1 MKKTLVL
8 LALLATQLLQAQLT
22 EEKTAFAEKP
32 RGEAAFELERGQS
45 FYSFEGDGGWY
56 KARKEVYFTAADFA
70 DKELM
75 AGRKLLNK
83 EGEVIGKSILP
94 LKLYEID
101 TIEAFRGENSY
112 RGIIQGYV
120 FKTNIEE
127 GSIPEEEISKIFELK
142 SRNEQQ
148 ERFETLWDLTNAE
161 EKSYGDLTA
170 YIIREDNR
178 TVAEHKDFRLIMIF
192 RGSTSPYA
200 VISNGHTV
208 SAPKVKDNWEDGDFK
223 ITYFYKATDKQRAVM
238 DDILLDNLA
247 L

>member
-1 MKKTLVL
+1 MKKILVL
-8 LALLATQLLQAQLT
+8 LALMASQFGQAQIT
-22 EEKTAFAEKP
+22 EEKTAFTEKP
-32 RGEAAFELERGQS
+32 RGEKAFELEKGQA

-56 KARKEVYFTAADFA
+56 KARKEVYFRADDFSG
-70 DKELM
+70 KELM
-75 AGRKLLNK
+75 AGRKLRNK
-83 EGEVIGKSILP
+83 EGEVIGESLLA

-101 TIEAFRGENSY
+101 TIEAFRGEDSY
-112 RGIIQGYV
+112 RGIIQAYV

-127 GSIPEEEISKIFELK
+127 RSIPEEEISQIFELK

-148 ERFETLWDLTNAE
+148 ERFSALWYLTNAE

-178 TVAEHKDFRLIMIF
+178 TIAEQKDFRLIMIF

-200 VISNGHTV
+200 VITNGHSV
-208 SAPKVKDNWEDGDFK
+208 SAPKIKDNWEDGEFK
-223 ITYFYKATDKQRAVM
+223 ITYFYKATEKQRAVM
-238 DDILLDNLA
+238 DDILLENLA

>member
-1 MKKTLVL
+1 MKKILVL
-8 LALLATQLLQAQLT
+8 LALMVTQLLPAQVT
-22 EEKTAFAEKP
+22 EEKTAFTEKP
-32 RGEAAFELERGQS
+32 RGERSFELERGQS

-56 KARKEVYFTAADFA
+56 KARKEVYFNAGDFA
-70 DKELM
+70 DKELL
-75 AGRKLLNK
+75 AGTKLRNK

-101 TIEAFRGENSY
+101 TIEAFRGEDSY
-112 RGIIQGYV
+112 KGIIQAYA
-120 FKTNIEE
+120 FQTNIEE
-127 GSIPEEEISKIFELK
+127 RSIPEEEISQIFALK

-148 ERFETLWDLTNAE
+148 ERFEALWDLTNAE

-178 TVAEHKDFRLIMIF
+178 TLAEQKDFRLIMIF

-200 VISNGHTV
+200 IISNGHTI
-208 SAPKVKDNWEDGDFK
+208 SAPKIKDNWEDGDFK

-238 DDILLDNLA
+238 DDILLENLA

>member
-22 EEKTAFAEKP
+22 EEKTAFAESP
-32 RGEAAFELERGQS
+32 RGEKAFELERGQS

-56 KARKEVYFTAADFA
+56 KARKEVYFNAADFA
-70 DKELM
+70 DKEIL
-75 AGRKLLNK
+75 AGRKLRNK

-101 TIEAFRGENSY
+101 TIEAFRGEDSY
-112 RGIIQGYV
+112 RGIIQGYI

-127 GSIPEEEISKIFELK
+127 RSIPEEEISQIFELK

-148 ERFETLWDLTNAE
+148 ERFEALWDLTNAE
-161 EKSYGDLTA
+161 ERSYDDLTA

-178 TVAEHKDFRLIMIF
+178 TVSQQKDFRLIMIF

-200 VISNGHTV
+200 VISNGHSI
-208 SAPKVKDNWEDGDFK
+208 SAPKIKDNWEDGDFK
-223 ITYFYKATDKQRAVM
+223 ITYFYKATEKQRAVM
-238 DDILLDNLA
+238 DDILLENLA